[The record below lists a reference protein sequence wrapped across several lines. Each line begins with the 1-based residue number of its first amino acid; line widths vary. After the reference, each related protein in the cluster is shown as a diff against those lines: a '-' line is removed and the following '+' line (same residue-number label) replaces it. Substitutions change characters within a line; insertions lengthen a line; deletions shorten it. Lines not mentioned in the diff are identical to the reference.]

1 MLEVLRLNN
10 IYKVFNENTIN
21 ENIVFDGLSLEIN
34 DGDYIAIIGSNG
46 AGKSTLL
53 NIIAGS
59 VFVESG
65 RIILNDIDITNLEE
79 YKRAKYIGRIFQN
92 PSLNV
97 SPSMTILENISL
109 SLNKGKRFDLKLCVD
124 KRKIQDIKDDL
135 GKLNLGLENFLNVE
149 VKLLSGGQRQALSLY
164 MVSLKIPDIFLLDE
178 HTAALDPKTSELIMN
193 LTEKIINEKRLTTI
207 MITHNLKQAI
217 SYGNRLIMMNK
228 GKIMLDIA
236 GDEKKKLTTSKLLE
250 MFNTKNSEILDDEL
264 IFS

>member
-1 MLEVLRLNN
+1 MLRLNN
-10 IYKVFNENTIN
+10 IYKVFNKNTIN
-21 ENIVFDGLSLEIN
+21 ENVVFNGLSLGVN
-34 DGDYIAIIGSNG
+34 DGDFITIIGSNG
-46 AGKSTLL
+46 AGKTTLL

-59 VFVESG
+59 TFVEDG
-65 RIILNDIDITNLEE
+65 KIILNDIDITNLEE
-79 YKRAKYIGRIFQN
+79 YKRARHIGRIFQN

-109 SLNKGKRFDLKLCVD
+109 SLNKGKRFDLKPCID
-124 KRKIQDIKDDL
+124 KRKVQDIKNDL
-135 GKLNLGLENFLNVE
+135 SELNLGLENFLNVE

-164 MVSLKIPDIFLLDE
+164 MVSLRVPDIFLLDE

-193 LTEKIINEKRLTTI
+193 LTKEIINEKRLTTI

-217 SYGNRLIMMNK
+217 NYGNRLIMMNK
-228 GKIMLDIA
+228 GKIMLDIT

-250 MFNTKNSEILDDEL
+250 MFNTKSSEILDDEL